1 MLKLAQTDQQ
11 TDQQTG
17 QKQYVPH
24 YTSNRPTDQRTDQQT
39 GQKHYVPHY
48 ILTNFT
54 LIQAILRTNILAKF
68 HEEWAK
74 SALLYYI
81 HIRKTAPPSG
91 RHVFQRTGTFSN
103 SADNG
108 LKVKTAPPSGRHVF
122 QRTGTFSN
130 SAEVSLFQI

>member
-1 MLKLAQTDQQ
+1 MLKLEQTDQQ
-11 TDQQTG
+11 TNVQT
-17 QKQYVPH
+17 
-24 YTSNRPTDQRTDQQT
+24 NRQGKNTMSPTIN
-39 GQKHYVPHY
+39 KV
-48 ILTNFT
+48 LTNFT